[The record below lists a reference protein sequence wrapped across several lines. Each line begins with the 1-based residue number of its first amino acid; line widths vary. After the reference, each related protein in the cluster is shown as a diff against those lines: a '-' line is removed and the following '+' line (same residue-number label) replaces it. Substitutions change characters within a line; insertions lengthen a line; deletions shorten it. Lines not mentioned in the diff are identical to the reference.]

1 MTVRGRVGV
10 LATGG
15 GSVSAGAGGRGVHRR
30 AGEQGAVTAELAV
43 AFVAVGFVLTVA
55 VGAVGVAVAQL
66 QCIDSARA
74 AARVA
79 ARGEPDIAVLSAA
92 RQRAPSGAVVTVAR
106 AGDIASVSVTER
118 VRLVAPLP
126 ALTVTATSAATTE
139 GLG

>member
-1 MTVRGRVGV
+1 
-10 LATGG
+10 
-15 GSVSAGAGGRGVHRR
+15 VSGERR
-30 AGEQGAVTAELAV
+30 RLRARRERDGGAVTAELAV
-43 AFVAVGFVLTVA
+43 AFAAVGFVLAVA

-79 ARGEPDIAVLSAA
+79 ARGEADAAVQSAA

-106 AGDIASVSVTER
+106 ASGVVSVT
-118 VRLVAPLP
+118 VSGTVHLVAPLP
-126 ALTVTATSAATTE
+126 AMTVSATSRGVTE